1 MMENLQIGFFGK
13 VSSFFKETHARLSPS
28 FHEKLSCLK
37 QQQPSYSLKGSWKR
51 TKPNTNEKSEPKDG
65 IINAGSLLMFAEPLN

>member
-28 FHEKLSCLK
+28 FHEKLSCLNTTAAIL
-37 QQQPSYSLKGSWKR
+37 QPQGKLEEDKAKH
-51 TKPNTNEKSEPKDG
+51 NEESEPKDG
-65 IINAGSLLMFAEPLN
+65 IINPGSLMMFAEPLN